1 MTTASLTSL
10 QSTPSVRAGLFG
22 IPISV
27 YGALGFGIAMLAVA
41 PVWYLPLT
49 VTVFYAVASDLLEHK
64 VDPWLLLTGSAG
76 MVAMVFLGSDVQVAF
91 GVIALVLLYGC
102 YVAFGVDG
110 MMPVVAALAVAL
122 YAPLM
127 VPVFLGALFVAQLS
141 HALLSYTGPAAPMFL
156 GLSATA
162 IMVNG
167 F

>member
-1 MTTASLTSL
+1 MTTASLTSS
-10 QSTPSVRAGLFG
+10 QFTSSARVGLFG
-22 IPISV
+22 IPPAV
-27 YGALGFGIAMLAVA
+27 YGALGVGVGVMAVA
-41 PVWYLPLT
+41 PVSYLPLVT
-49 VTVFYAVASDLLEHK
+49 TVFYAVVADVMEHE

-91 GVIALVLLYGC
+91 GAIALVLLYGC

-141 HALLSYTGPAAPMFL
+141 HALLSHTGPAAPMFL
-156 GLSATA
+156 GLSAAA